1 MNIKPI
7 ITITIAILLALLC
20 SLFVFKNNINNPTE
34 LNFKNEKIEFIEN
47 NVSEDFII
55 DSSKEVQAEI
65 TEKVSKNETPK
76 NDSDTTQKLKSEST
90 KAIEKNIKIETLS
103 NNSFHEASITEEV
116 PDYGIMKDEN
126 GNIIITRSFKT
137 TSPVKYSFR
146 DFGIIDKIS
155 SN

>member
-34 LNFKNEKIEFIEN
+34 LNFKNEKIESIEN

-76 NDSDTTQKLKSEST
+76 N
-90 KAIEKNIKIETLS
+90 ETP
-103 NNSFHEASITEEV
+103 SIPPMPVEMRSV
-116 PDYGIMKDEN
+116 P
-126 GNIIITRSFKT
+126 
-137 TSPVKYSFR
+137 P
-146 DFGIIDKIS
+146 IS
-155 SN
+155 RISAYFAGE